1 MAIGSISFQSN
12 ISLILLSIII
22 ILAITYFYLD
32 TRRIKLKIDA
42 LEKNNDMF
50 IKEVEKLNM
59 GLHSIIEQTRNNSVI
74 NHNISNSINNNI
86 PEEVSDSEVVLQNNE
101 QNNEQTDEIIREP
114 DIKNNIDEKSNN
126 IIGEINSNNI
136 KSNSIV
142 DHVLEDD
149 DNEIKEDILDDEVDD
164 EVDDDEEIEGID
176 EIEGLD
182 DIEGLDVEGLDDIEG
197 LDVEGLDKLD
207 NIDNSN
213 TFEVEDIGSTDN
225 MKSNNDID
233 ILMLDNNDKYYNMSV
248 KELKEKC
255 LEMSLPVSGNKHTL
269 AKRIVD
275 NLK

>member
-1 MAIGSISFQSN
+1 MTMGSISFQSN

-182 DIEGLDVEGLDDIEG
+182 DIEGLDVEGLD
-197 LDVEGLDKLD
+197 KLD